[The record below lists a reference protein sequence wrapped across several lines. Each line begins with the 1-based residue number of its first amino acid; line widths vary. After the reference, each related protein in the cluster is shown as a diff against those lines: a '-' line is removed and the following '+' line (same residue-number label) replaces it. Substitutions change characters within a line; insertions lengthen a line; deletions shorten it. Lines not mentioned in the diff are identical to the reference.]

1 MALVS
6 KYIAFCEK
14 NRVEVKRHQI
24 YGVLWC
30 LKREHEGKGGI
41 IADEMGMGKTIQM
54 IMTMMLNPK
63 KKTLLLLPPILISQ
77 WNVEIQRVTGHRSIL
92 YYGKQNREKITQE
105 QLENSI
111 IVITSYDTLL
121 RDTLLEKVYWN
132 RVICDEAHHL
142 RNSSTKKYAKV
153 AAIQT
158 RITWC
163 MTGTPI
169 HNNISDL
176 VSLFS
181 LCKIDKSVMKNHFLQ
196 RTNPGI
202 KNIAKYEHI
211 EMVEWKDERERE
223 VARDVHS
230 SLKFLHFSSE
240 DKERSFWFTRK
251 YNNALVS
258 MLRSSQTCIFPKMIE
273 PIVLKK
279 SDKVV
284 EEGVEDENEPPEY
297 YLDTFQKSAST
308 KIQELVGHILARK
321 SNGNGKIVFCHFRLE
336 MDRITTLL
344 RERGVDWVGNWK
356 SFQTVKDDPAI
367 KTPILILQIRSGCEG
382 LNLQAQFSEVYF
394 VSPDWNPALEAQA
407 VGRCFRI
414 GQKKNVNIYRFCMNS
429 IDTPDGNAAR
439 DLEIQKYQWFM
450 DYLPEDVTR
459 EIMSYYDPLDV
470 IPIAKCSLDRYISG
484 RQKQKQDSTNKF
496 LKTLRE
502 N

>member
-1 MALVS
+1 MALVR

-14 NRVEVKRHQI
+14 NQIEVKRHQI

-54 IMTMMLNPK
+54 IMTMILNPK
-63 KKTLLLLPPILISQ
+63 KKTLLILPPILIPQ
-77 WNVEIQRVTGHRSIL
+77 WNLEILRITGHQSIL
-92 YYGKQNREKITQE
+92 YYGKKNREKITQD

-111 IVITSYDTLL
+111 VVITSYDTLL
-121 RDTLLEKVYWN
+121 KDELLERIYWN

-142 RNSSTKKYAKV
+142 RNSKTKKFEKV

-158 RITWC
+158 NIAWC

-181 LCKIDKSVMKNHFLQ
+181 LCKIPRERSIMKNHFLQ
-196 RTNPGI
+196 RCNPGI
-202 KNIAKYEHI
+202 KNIAKYEHT

-223 VARDVHS
+223 TARDVHA
-230 SLKFLHFSSE
+230 SLDFLHFAKE
-240 DKERSFWFTRK
+240 DSERSFWSTRK
-251 YNNALVS
+251 YNNTLVS
-258 MLRSSQTCIFPKMIE
+258 MLRASQTCIFSKMIE
-273 PIVLKK
+273 TYIL
-279 SDKVV
+279 
-284 EEGVEDENEPPEY
+284 EEKDTEEEDAENAPPEY
-297 YLDTFQKSAST
+297 YLDTFQKSSST

-356 SFQTVKDDPAI
+356 SFQKVREDPTI

-414 GQKKNVNIYRFCMNS
+414 GQKKNVNIYRFYMNS
-429 IDTPDGNAAR
+429 VDTPADNAKR
-439 DLEIQKYQWFM
+439 DSDIHKYQWFM
-450 DYLPEDVTR
+450 NYLPDDVTR

-470 IPIAKCSLDRYISG
+470 APIAKCSLDRYISN
-484 RQKQKQDSTNKF
+484 RQMSKKDKTTKF
-496 LKTLRE
+496 LKTLQK